1 MNVYQEMQVN
11 TLHTLLR
18 DFETQFTFWPVQ
30 IADFV
35 VRLGEIPLPL
45 HQLPVVGLVK
55 ANRVVELSD
64 EETLLIYND
73 IETFFKK
80 FTPLTARYKE
90 VIIDFFDITFIPDA
104 TQQDVDVLC
113 YEAFGNLDNVFGD
126 VDSSFEDHN
135 PVLNFT
141 QDHPDLQAT
150 EVTSS
155 HSSRGIRIEN
165 TLMASLPPINEIDH
179 KLHENLIDT
188 MEKRIQVEN
197 QYLEVTLPGAI
208 DNIKLDW
215 YQHMHHQKNPD
226 LTVYVPETDCDEV

>member
-1 MNVYQEMQVN
+1 MFTTRHTPTENMNVYQEMQVN
-11 TLHTLLR
+11 TLRTLLR

-113 YEAFGNLDNVFGD
+113 YEAFGNLDNPFGD

-135 PVLNFT
+135 SVINFT
-141 QDHPDLQAT
+141 QDHPDLQAA
-150 EVTSS
+150 EIK
-155 HSSRGIRIEN
+155 SSR
-165 TLMASLPPINEIDH
+165 SSP
-179 KLHENLIDT
+179 K
-188 MEKRIQVEN
+188 KRS
-197 QYLEVTLPGAI
+197 
-208 DNIKLDW
+208 
-215 YQHMHHQKNPD
+215 
-226 LTVYVPETDCDEV
+226 